1 MHRLLVLSL
10 LLVFF
15 AGGCS
20 TAQIDYSQAQP
31 QADKPGST
39 FMLLGL
45 WNVFSKGLL
54 DVTNELNEEGY
65 HAQTLSGPDWRALGD
80 EIIKADR
87 AGELRR
93 PLVLGGH
100 SLGADKALYL
110 SEKLE
115 KAGIEVDYVIL
126 LDATNPPDVPANVKR
141 CHNVFLSHPAT
152 DWFPAFRG
160 IAVDAKDP
168 KTELIN
174 FNVRTAES
182 GPLSDID
189 FNHFDIESDPDIQAL
204 MVELIRAQLK
214 GDPDFAAIFPV
225 KLETQSN

>member
-1 MHRLLVLSL
+1 MRRLLVLSL
-10 LLVFF
+10 LLVLF
-15 AGGCS
+15 AGGC
-20 TAQIDYSQAQP
+20 TTPPIDYSQAKQEE
-31 QADKPGST
+31 PGST
-39 FMLLGL
+39 FLILGL
-45 WNVFSKGLL
+45 WNFFSKGLV
-54 DVTNELNEEGY
+54 DVTDELDDEGY
-65 HAQTLSGPDWRALGD
+65 YARTLSGYAWKDIGD
-80 EIIKADR
+80 HIIRKER
-87 AGELRR
+87 AGELER

-141 CHNVFLSHPAT
+141 CHNIFLSAPAT

-160 IAVDAKDP
+160 IAVDAKKP
-168 KTELIN
+168 QTELIN
-174 FNVRTAES
+174 FNVRHAES

-214 GDPDFAAIFPV
+214 GDPDVAAIFPGKV
-225 KLETQSN
+225 QTQSN